1 MSTPTPTPLHL
12 ADARPATDVVVR
24 CADIAHTFGSG
35 PTAVVAV
42 TQVTCE
48 VRRDS
53 RLAIMG
59 PSGSGKSTLIHLMAG
74 LESVTS
80 GTISWPAFGGT
91 PGGSPGTVG
100 VVFQGPSLI
109 PSLDALGNVAL
120 PLIIQGVS
128 DAEAERRAAEALEAL
143 GLGWL
148 SARLP
153 DELSGGQAQ
162 RIAVARVLA
171 AGPRLIL
178 ADEPTGQ
185 LDRETGSH
193 VIDVLIEAADRLGAG
208 LVITTHDPEVA
219 GKLSERWLMQ
229 DGELRATP
237 HHDSEGDRP

>member
-1 MSTPTPTPLHL
+1 MSIPAAPRK
-12 ADARPATDVVVR
+12 DDVRPATDVIVR
-24 CADIAHTFGSG
+24 CTDISHTFGSG

-42 TQVTCE
+42 SQVTCE
-48 VRRDS
+48 VREDS

-59 PSGSGKSTLIHLMAG
+59 PSGSGKSTLLHIMAG
-74 LESVTS
+74 LESITG
-80 GTISWPAFGGT
+80 GTVSWPALDGT
-91 PGGSPGTVG
+91 PQGSPSSVG

-109 PSLDALGNVAL
+109 ASLDALENVTF
-120 PLIIQGVS
+120 PLVLQGIT
-128 DAEAERRAAEALEAL
+128 DAEAERRALDALETL

-162 RIAVARVLA
+162 RIAVVRVLA

-193 VIDVLIEAADRLGAG
+193 VIDVLIEAADRLGAA

-219 GKLSERWLMQ
+219 GRLSERWLMH
-229 DGELRATP
+229 DGELRTTP
-237 HHDSEGDRP
+237 HYDSEGARP